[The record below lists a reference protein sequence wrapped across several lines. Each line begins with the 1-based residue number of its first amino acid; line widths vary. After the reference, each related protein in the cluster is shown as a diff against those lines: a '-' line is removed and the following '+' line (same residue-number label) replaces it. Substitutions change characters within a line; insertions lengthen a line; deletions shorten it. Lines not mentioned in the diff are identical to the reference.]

1 MTRTPNNAYYNTD
14 KKLLDYQI
22 ILTRTPSTVK
32 AALYDHIGT
41 DRKWYI
47 KSKITTSDVLIIQ
60 LA

>member
-41 DRKWYI
+41 DRK
-47 KSKITTSDVLIIQ
+47 
-60 LA
+60 